1 MDSEE
6 RQGDTTDAGTGRDV
20 GEGYPEEQPG
30 GASPSGEGEERSGGD
45 EGSSQADRDSDAG
58 TATGNP
64 DAAG

>member
-6 RQGDTTDAGTGRDV
+6 READITDAGGGRDV
-20 GEGYPEEQPG
+20 GEGYPEEQPP
-30 GASPSGEGEERSGGD
+30 GASPEGESPARSGGD
-45 EGSSQADRDSDAG
+45 EGKPDPESSDPG